1 MHNIQKKTEE
11 ELSITVT
18 ITERTYKLTIAKDEE
33 ESVRLAAKRINSELA
48 MMEKQYKNKD
58 KQDLLAMI
66 ALLNTNELIKS
77 ESNSN
82 YATKLK
88 SKLEEIDSLIFENTG
103 I

>member
-1 MHNIQKKTEE
+1 MNSIQKKTEE

-18 ITERTYKLTIAKDEE
+18 IAERAYKMTIVKSEE
-33 ESVRLAAKRINSELA
+33 ESLRKAGKRINEDLEN
-48 MMEKQYKNKD
+48 MGKMYKNKE

-77 ESNSN
+77 ENN
-82 YATKLK
+82 LRYNDKMTTR
-88 SKLEEIDSLIFENTG
+88 LEEIDNLLIEESG